1 MPQNQT
7 LIGCLDKTSQ
17 DQQLKLSCQIKIHI
31 KKNNKKTITLFL
43 RRNIVGAPRQ
53 ISIANTLQVPP
64 DPHFFLIS
72 SLKTSDSRLPHL
84 SSRNRP
90 LIVQSFF

>member
-7 LIGCLDKTSQ
+7 LIGCLDKTGQ

-43 RRNIVGAPRQ
+43 RRNIVGAPR
-53 ISIANTLQVPP
+53 
-64 DPHFFLIS
+64 
-72 SLKTSDSRLPHL
+72 
-84 SSRNRP
+84 
-90 LIVQSFF
+90 